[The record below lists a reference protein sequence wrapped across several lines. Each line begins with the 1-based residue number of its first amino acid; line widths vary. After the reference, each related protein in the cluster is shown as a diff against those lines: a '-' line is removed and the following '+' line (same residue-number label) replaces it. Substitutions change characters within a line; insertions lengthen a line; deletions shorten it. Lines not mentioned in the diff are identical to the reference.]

1 MTRHLIETKVQI
13 STLRSLGKS
22 WGDIE
27 KITGVRRSTAQ
38 AIVAK
43 REKTA
48 NKMSS
53 GRPKKLS
60 VRDVRCLK
68 RIVSKNRRLSLKEV
82 TNTLNS
88 STKSIVSLQTVRRI
102 LKKNGWR
109 RRCAAVVP
117 SISRTN
123 RIQHEWRNILKDT
136 IKNLSAF
143 QTD

>member
-1 MTRHLIETKVQI
+1 MPRHLIETKVQI

-43 REKTA
+43 REKTDSHA
-48 NKMSS
+48 NKKSS

-68 RIVSKNRRLSLKEV
+68 RSDQYIELQCKKYCFV
-82 TNTLNS
+82 TNS
-88 STKSIVSLQTVRRI
+88 
-102 LKKNGWR
+102 
-109 RRCAAVVP
+109 
-117 SISRTN
+117 
-123 RIQHEWRNILKDT
+123 
-136 IKNLSAF
+136 
-143 QTD
+143 